1 MKRTIKTLGVFLSA
15 FFLLTGCSSDDHE
28 GTTDASLF
36 QVRNFAN
43 SGCKKVGEATTRG
56 GYFADYPE
64 YVEYKSMKDG
74 VLSLSHVNAPVSALP
89 IRTTL
94 AASTISESLIEKIR
108 QFQRKA
114 PSSNRVAHFFVPQAT
129 YPLFNLHY
137 ANCIM

>member
-1 MKRTIKTLGVFLSA
+1 
-15 FFLLTGCSSDDHE
+15 
-28 GTTDASLF
+28 
-36 QVRNFAN
+36 
-43 SGCKKVGEATTRG
+43 
-56 GYFADYPE
+56 
-64 YVEYKSMKDG
+64 MKDG

-137 ANCIM
+137 AESVLKILKFRTPYARFSYLCSYNNKTNKIVL